1 LWKGNRLPKEYP
13 RPIGPWLVAVGVYVC
28 VAGLVALLAF
38 TLERSLSRSRAKPRK
53 ERPRVA
59 KALAE
64 LKASRRRPSSEF
76 ETFVS
81 DYVQDA
87 RVLICPTVEKQHMSA
102 GYWPARETPRVASGS
117 DGKDVMS
124 ATLDG
129 PPVSRGDSALP
140 ARGESGAPSSPVRS
154 NIRRGEED
162 MAYCYV
168 SGLTQRDP
176 YDWAIAFDEEWSHAR
191 EGVNVLHIGGHVGWV
206 TDAEEP
212 IRMLARQTR
221 ALGARRRK
229 LTLVRPWWSRNP
241 EPPPFVAPPPPDR
254 SEGKKR
260 TPVGRIILGSAC
272 LAAGA
277 LLLARVAR
285 GMRSPP
291 RKGRP
296 AADDVERAKLGGK
309 EGAGRAVR
317 RLRKRGGPGNAR

>member
-1 LWKGNRLPKEYP
+1 LPKEYP

-28 VAGLVALLAF
+28 VAGLIALLAF
-38 TLERSLSRSRAKPRK
+38 TLERNLSRSRARPRK
-53 ERPRVA
+53 ERPEIA

-64 LKASRRRPSSEF
+64 LKASRRLPSAEF
-76 ETFVS
+76 KAFVR
-81 DYVQDA
+81 DHIQDA

-102 GYWPARETPRVASGS
+102 GYWPERE
-117 DGKDVMS
+117 
-124 ATLDG
+124 
-129 PPVSRGDSALP
+129 
-140 ARGESGAPSSPVRS
+140 SPQ
-154 NIRRGEED
+154 ED

-168 SGLTQRDP
+168 SGLTQREP
-176 YDWAIAFDEEWSHAR
+176 PGWVIAFDEEWSHAR
-191 EGVNVLHIGGHVGWV
+191 EGVNVLHIGGHVDWV

-221 ALGARRRK
+221 ALRARRRK

-241 EPPPFVAPPPPDR
+241 DPPPFVAPPPP
-254 SEGKKR
+254 EEVKE
-260 TPVGRIILGSAC
+260 TPASVGRIILGSVC

-291 RKGRP
+291 GTRRRP
-296 AADDVERAKLGGK
+296 ADEGERANRGEK

-317 RLRKRGGPGNAR
+317 RRRKPGGPGNAR

>member
-1 LWKGNRLPKEYP
+1 V
-13 RPIGPWLVAVGVYVC
+13 VAVGVYMC

-38 TLERSLSRSRAKPRK
+38 TLDRSLSRSRTRPRK
-53 ERPRVA
+53 ERPQVA

-76 ETFVS
+76 KAFVR

-102 GYWPARETPRVASGS
+102 GYWPARESPRVASGS
-117 DGKDVMS
+117 DGK
-124 ATLDG
+124 A
-129 PPVSRGDSALP
+129 A
-140 ARGESGAPSSPVRS
+140 
-154 NIRRGEED
+154 RRGQED

-176 YDWAIAFDEEWSHAR
+176 YDRAIAFDEEWSHAR
-191 EGVNVLHIGGHVGWV
+191 EGVNVLHIGGHVEWV

-241 EPPPFVAPPPPDR
+241 DPPPFVAPPPPDG

-260 TPVGRIILGSAC
+260 TPIGRIILGSAC

-277 LLLARVAR
+277 LLFTRLAR
-285 GMRSPP
+285 GW
-291 RKGRP
+291 
-296 AADDVERAKLGGK
+296 
-309 EGAGRAVR
+309 R
-317 RLRKRGGPGNAR
+317 RQQRDEE

>member
-1 LWKGNRLPKEYP
+1 LPKEYP

-38 TLERSLSRSRAKPRK
+38 TLDRSRSRSMARPRK
-53 ERPRVA
+53 ERPEIA
-59 KALAE
+59 AALAE
-64 LKASRRRPSSEF
+64 LKASRRHPSGELD
-76 ETFVS
+76 TFVR
-81 DYVQDA
+81 DYLQDA

-102 GYWPARETPRVASGS
+102 GYWPARASPG
-117 DGKDVMS
+117 
-124 ATLDG
+124 
-129 PPVSRGDSALP
+129 
-140 ARGESGAPSSPVRS
+140 
-154 NIRRGEED
+154 ED

-191 EGVNVLHIGGHVGWV
+191 EGVNVLHIGGHVEWV

-241 EPPPFVAPPPPDR
+241 DPPPFVAPPPPEG

-285 GMRSPP
+285 GVRSRPG
-291 RKGRP
+291 RGRP
-296 AADDVERAKLGGK
+296 AADEGERTDRGGK
-309 EGAGRAVR
+309 EGAGRAVGR
-317 RLRKRGGPGNAR
+317 RRRPRGP